1 MRIER
6 LPALRDNYIFVLW
19 DQMGGQAAV
28 VDPAEPAPVLD
39 FLRTQRLQLTA
50 ILNTHHHG
58 DHVGANQDLLHY
70 FPNLTVYGG
79 AQDRGRIP
87 GQNVFLEAG
96 DKINFADRTAMIY
109 FVPGHTRAHI
119 AYYVLPTAQEPGELF
134 IGDTLF
140 SGGCGRL
147 FEGTPAQMLN
157 SLEQIRALPGDTRI
171 WCAHEYTEN
180 NLRFALTIEPENI
193 ALKNYAQQ
201 VQQLRREG
209 KATIPSTIG
218 LEREINPFLRWDQP
232 KIQQAMGT
240 QSALATFTQLRRRK
254 DHF

>member
-1 MRIER
+1 MRIKR

-19 DQMGGQAAV
+19 DELGGTAAV

-39 FLRTQRLQLTA
+39 FLHAHQLKLTA

-70 FPNLTVYGG
+70 FPDLTVYGG
-79 AQDRGRIP
+79 ANDRGRIP
-87 GQNVFLEAG
+87 GQTVFLEPG
-96 DKINFADRTAMIY
+96 DQINFATRTATIY
-109 FVPGHTRAHI
+109 FVPGHTKAHI
-119 AYYVLPTAQEPGELF
+119 AYYFLPTVTQPGELF

-147 FEGTPAQMLN
+147 FEGTPAQMLH
-157 SLEQIRALPGDTRI
+157 SLHQIRSLSRETRL

-180 NLRFALTIEPENI
+180 NLRFSLTVEPDNI
-193 ALKNYAQQ
+193 ILKNYAHQ
-201 VQQLRREG
+201 VQKLRQKG
-209 KATIPSTIG
+209 QATIPSTLG
-218 LEREINPFLRWDQP
+218 LEMEINPFLRWDKP
-232 KIQQAMGT
+232 MVEQAMGT
-240 QSALATFTQLRRRK
+240 SEPVATFTELRHRK

>member
-6 LPALRDNYIFVLW
+6 LPALRDNYIFILW
-19 DQMGGQAAV
+19 DECAGQAAV

-39 FLRTQRLQLTA
+39 FLRTQQLQLTA

-70 FPNLTVYGG
+70 FPNAVVYGG

-87 GQNVFLEAG
+87 GQKVFLEAG
-96 DKINFADRTAMIY
+96 DELVLAGKTARIF

-119 AYYVLPTAQEPGELF
+119 AYYFLPTAEQPGELF
-134 IGDTLF
+134 VGDTLF

-147 FEGTPAQMLN
+147 FEGTPAQMLD
-157 SLEQIRALPGDTRI
+157 SLGQIRSLPADTRI

-180 NLRFALTIEPENI
+180 NLRFALTVEPENI
-193 ALKNYAQQ
+193 ALQNYAHQVRKLRQQ
-201 VQQLRREG
+201 GQ
-209 KATIPSTIG
+209 ATIPTTLG
-218 LEREINPFLRWDQP
+218 VEQAINPFLRWDQP
-232 KIQQAMGT
+232 AIQQAMGT
-240 QSALATFTQLRRRK
+240 PSPVTTFTRLRQWK

>member
-19 DQMGGQAAV
+19 DEAQGQAAV

-39 FLRTQRLQLTA
+39 FLRAQGLQLTA

-58 DHVGANQDLLHY
+58 DHVGGNQDLLRE
-70 FPNLTVYGG
+70 FPDAKVYGG

-87 GQNVFLEAG
+87 GQNVFLAG
-96 DKINFADRTAMIY
+96 GEHIRFAGRTATIY

-119 AYYVLPTAQEPGELF
+119 AYYFWPTAQAPGELF

-140 SGGCGRL
+140 SAGCGRL
-147 FEGTPAQMLN
+147 FEGTPAQMLD
-157 SLEQIRALPGDTRI
+157 SLRQIRALPTDTRI

-180 NLRFALTIEPENI
+180 NVRFALHIEPDNV
-193 ALKNYAQQ
+193 ALKHYAQR
-201 VQQLRREG
+201 VWELRRQG
-209 KATIPSTIG
+209 QATIPSTLG

-232 KIQQAMGT
+232 GIQQRLGT
-240 QSALATFTQLRRRK
+240 HSPVTTFAELRRRK